1 MESTRHSESPARAAG
16 GKGVGARPPP
26 LGIALI
32 DRVRDEPDPYSV
44 PPSVEATLRSSGQ
57 PMEPGVR
64 GLAEQ
69 HFGRDFSGVRIH
81 SDRPA
86 AASAA
91 DICAHAYSL
100 GSHVVFAAD
109 QYAPMTTTGRH
120 RLFHELAHVLQRPSG
135 AATPTGPLRLGA
147 ADASHERA
155 ARAAAHHAPAY
166 TSGGTLP
173 SQVVARDVDEKAE
186 RREALALMAEA
197 ALSDRPIPPPPAP
210 VSADPPDKVKAP
222 IVPIAATNVAGSSG
236 LTAFELTNKRTEY
249 PRSTVE
255 SVPLPGGRPDQVLT
269 IIGTREGGQVRS
281 TENTQSAAITPEGVR
296 ANTKQIDSE
305 KTSTGVTFGTKGGA
319 SLPDGTEVTD
329 RDAELFLGQ
338 SEKVQRSQITNKAA
352 TIDATTIKNF
362 QGSKLTIN
370 GFDEAGDFRE
380 NETVIGKESRRTYA
394 TTESR
399 DASGRVVVANERSTR
414 EITTDGRST
423 VNLRNTGT
431 KNQAL
436 DLGRVETLTGENG
449 KAARRSER
457 LDREVDHR
465 DGSRQLERS
474 RVDNRGR
481 VTTREASVRLSEG
494 REQKVSTQST
504 RGSTV
509 SNKLSVLSREEP
521 AGKALSAKLSAE
533 AAYGA
538 RSATT
543 FTRNK
548 PGATPI
554 APRVQQ
560 TARVI
565 GGKLGL
571 ITPTPV
577 DPRTVVT
584 GDKAAFA
591 RGDETAPATYQE
603 SLAFTGGSRVQKTD
617 EYEVNDRGVSA
628 NVSVEAEAGTLRN
641 FLRKDRL
648 NFGWLVVENA
658 MTDYYLAGVSG
669 KLAGGVKAGLDV
681 NNVNVGGN
689 ASAGFTRKLGNE
701 VTIRI
706 GGAFVKIKAEADAFA
721 GVEAALAAEVGHTR
735 GAGIGAGINAS
746 AFAGVRAGL
755 GGRLEGGFEGVS
767 FAAGSYKLRG
777 SLGAGFKANLEAR
790 YQNGFVLLAGG
801 LALSAELGVGADVEL
816 RISPNAVAASLV
828 KGLASLPN
836 VQNINIRKAA
846 GSAYDAAGDVAS
858 GAYGLARRGV
868 TNVGRAARWA
878 RGLF

>member
-1 MESTRHSESPARAAG
+1 VESTRSSESPARTRG
-16 GKGVGARPPP
+16 SKGVGARPPP

-32 DRVRDEPDPYSV
+32 DRMRDDPDPYAV

-69 HFGRDFSGVRIH
+69 HFGRDFGRVRIH

-91 DICAHAYSL
+91 EICAHAYSL
-100 GSHVVFAAD
+100 GSHIVFAAD
-109 QYAPMTTTGRH
+109 KYAPMTTTGRQ

-166 TSGGTLP
+166 TSGGALP
-173 SQVVARDVDEKAE
+173 SQVVAREVDEQAE
-186 RREALALMAEA
+186 RRQALALLAEA
-197 ALSDRPIPPPPAP
+197 TLSERPIPPPPAP

-222 IVPIAATNVAGSSG
+222 IFPITATNVAGSSG
-236 LTAFELTNKRTEY
+236 LTAVELTNKRTEY

-255 SVPLPGGRPDQVLT
+255 SVALPGGQPGQVLT
-269 IIGTREGGQVRS
+269 IIGTREGGVVRS
-281 TENTQSAAITPEGVR
+281 TESTQSAAVTPAGAL

-305 KTSTGVTFGTKGGA
+305 KTSTGVTFGTRGGA

-338 SEKVQRSQITNKAA
+338 SEKVQRSQIANKAA
-352 TIDATTIKNF
+352 TTDATTLKTF

-370 GFDEAGDFRE
+370 GFDAAGDFRE
-380 NETVIGKESRRTYA
+380 NETVIGKESRRTVA

-399 DASGRVVVANERSTR
+399 DAGGRVVANERSTR

-423 VNLRNTGT
+423 VNLRNTGS

-436 DLGRVETLTGENG
+436 DLGRVEALTGENG
-449 KAARRSER
+449 RAARRSER
-457 LDREVDHR
+457 LAREVDHR
-465 DGSRQLERS
+465 DGSKQIERS
-474 RVDNRGR
+474 TVENRGR
-481 VTTREASVRLSEG
+481 VTTRETSARLSGG
-494 REQKVSTQST
+494 REQKVTTQST

-509 SNKLSVLSREEP
+509 SNKLSVLSRDEA
-521 AGKALSAKLSAE
+521 AGNALSAKLSAE

-538 RSATT
+538 RSATS

-548 PGATPI
+548 PGAAPI

-560 TARVI
+560 TARVL
-565 GGKLGL
+565 GGRLGL
-571 ITPTPV
+571 VTPTPV
-577 DPRTVVT
+577 DPRTVVA

-603 SLAFTGGSRVQKTD
+603 SLAFTGSSRVQKTD

-628 NVSVEAEAGTLRN
+628 NVAVEAEAGTLRN

-681 NNVNVGGN
+681 NNVNVGAS
-689 ASAGFTRKLGNE
+689 ASAGYTRKLGNE

-721 GVEAALAAEVGHTR
+721 GVEAALSAEGGHTR
-735 GAGIGAGINAS
+735 GAGAGAGINAS

-755 GGRLEGGFEGVS
+755 GGRLEGGFQGVS

-790 YQNGFVLLAGG
+790 YQNGYVLLAGG

-828 KGLASLPN
+828 KGLAALPN
-836 VQNINIRKAA
+836 IQNLDLRKAA
-846 GSAYDAAGDVAS
+846 SGAYDAAGDVAS
-858 GAYGLARRGV
+858 GAYGLAKRGAHG
-868 TNVGRAARWA
+868 VGRAARWA